1 MEDFDS
7 DFGMYTQQGDQ
18 VAQQIMALAQ
28 AAKLDWPQTL
38 GVMRFVADQNPDL
51 CGELMDTAVREVIYH
66 RCNFTTTFYA

>member
-28 AAKLDWPQTL
+28 AAKLDWTQTL
-38 GVMRFVADQNPDL
+38 SIMRFVADQKSDL
-51 CGELMDTAVREVIYH
+51 CGELMDTAVREVIYD
-66 RCNFTTTFYA
+66 RCNFTSDFYN